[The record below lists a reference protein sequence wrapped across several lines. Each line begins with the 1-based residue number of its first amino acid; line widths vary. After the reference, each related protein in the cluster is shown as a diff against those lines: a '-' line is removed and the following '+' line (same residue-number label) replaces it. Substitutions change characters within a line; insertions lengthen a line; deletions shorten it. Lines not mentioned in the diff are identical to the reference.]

1 VGYIGEQPVRADA
14 PRLFGGGPPLFYA
27 LAAQRNTLRLPA
39 YGRIDV
45 RIDRTMTWSRR
56 RLTLFAEVANVL
68 DRENMRNVPYGVDRA
83 GRVYGPLD
91 SLLPIVPSA
100 GVLIEF

>member
-1 VGYIGEQPVRADA
+1 
-14 PRLFGGGPPLFYA
+14 
-27 LAAQRNTLRLPA
+27 
-39 YGRIDV
+39 
-45 RIDRTMTWSRR
+45 MTWSRR
-56 RLTLFAEVANVL
+56 RITLFAEVANAL
-68 DRENMRNVPYGVDRA
+68 NRENMRNVPYGVDRA